1 MIPGLRPWEVMKV
14 EEVMDKVTYG
24 KEWYRP
30 ILGSFTMS
38 CFFFQ
43 EKWDGLYEDVQD
55 TFANVDKGELI
66 KSLKEAEKRR

>member
-1 MIPGLRPWEVMKV
+1 
-14 EEVMDKVTYG
+14 
-24 KEWYRP
+24 
-30 ILGSFTMS
+30 MS